1 MNTMSPMRT
10 TRRAAPRRDLL
21 LLGIS
26 LGFVCLAASRPAE
39 AQALRP
45 NILIL
50 FDTSGS
56 MLYNQANDGSPLC
69 AGGQQANGQTSRIYN
84 MKHALRDA
92 LAEVGTDEANF
103 GLMRFP
109 QTFNTAQ
116 ANNCPN
122 ARWSNAGTSV
132 SGNIGCRMTTQMDN
146 PSSETSYG
154 TWFDNGIAQSL
165 LIPVTLASTGLKPGG
180 ASDYDPLGANIS
192 SIYGWIDQT
201 ESTSTTAATYAMDP
215 ELRIPPNNNTP
226 LGRSL
231 FYARLYFENY
241 VYPNDPRKACRQNIV
256 IIATDGAE
264 TCDTTAGTKL
274 DIKTCAQTGTYGT
287 FNPEVTACALNHS
300 AVIPKGVQTYILTD
314 SGLTTAEKATANRIA
329 AAGGTNQAIF
339 VTLTD
344 TAAVKSALV
353 GIIAQNVPPGELCN
367 GKDDNCNSL
376 IDEGVSN
383 QCSTC
388 TPGNTNPNCGSFVIN
403 PNSASDP
410 DNVAAQAGQ
419 PARHCAVE
427 TCNCVDD
434 NCNGQIDEGLTP
446 NACGGPC
453 GCAVP
458 TEKCNGLDDNCDGII
473 DNAPWPSGP
482 VGAKC
487 NNGLIGACNR
497 DGILVCNAAG
507 TDTVCSAPTV
517 TSQQEVC
524 NGLDDNCDGQTDN
537 PPPGGTLPGVGEACG
552 NGLGACQS
560 GTIVCKNGKLQ
571 CNVTSTPQPEVCDG
585 IDNDCDGIVDDG
597 NFPQTGMTCIC
608 PGLDP
613 SQVGVGICQAGHLQ
627 CMGALGF
634 VCAGCVLP
642 SAGEI
647 CNGKDNNCDGKP
659 DTTGNCPNGYGC
671 KDGAC
676 SLQCKGGE
684 FPCPLGYK
692 CSNNYCI
699 PQRCANVP
707 PCPSGQMCDEAT
719 GSCVDDCAGITCTG
733 PHQTCVGGRCVNCYD
748 ADFACQAGQ
757 LCLDG
762 LCKPDPC
769 KGVTCTGTQ
778 YCSNGAC
785 VDLCDATKCVAG
797 QRCVNGNCL
806 PDPCGGMYCPPGQF
820 CNPATVACEPN
831 RCLAT
836 QCPAGETCV
845 STAAS
850 TSTLTSE
857 ICEADPCA
865 TINCPSACWTCGVTT
880 DGLGTCTLKDSCQSV
895 TTNVGQR
902 GGGEAG
908 CSCAVGGGTDS
919 KGWLGL
925 VLGLGLVVARRRKR
939 S

>member
-1 MNTMSPMRT
+1 MNSTGPAT
-10 TRRAAPRRDLL
+10 KTRKYQALV
-21 LLGIS
+21 LGASSLAIFAGVS
-26 LGFVCLAASRPAE
+26 LGLSRPAE

-45 NILIL
+45 NILVL

-69 AGGQQANGQTSRIYN
+69 NNNANGQTSRIYN

-109 QTFNTAQ
+109 QTFNSGQ
-116 ANNCPN
+116 ADNCPQ
-122 ARWSNAGTSV
+122 AFWSNANTSV
-132 SGNIGCRMTTQMDN
+132 SGNAGCRMTTQSDN
-146 PSSETSYG
+146 PNSQTSYG
-154 TWFDNGIAQSL
+154 TWFDNGIAQAL
-165 LIPVTLASTGLKPGG
+165 LIPVTLSSSGLKPGG
-180 ASDYDPLGANIS
+180 ASDYDPLGANIT
-192 SIYGWIDQT
+192 SIYRWIDQS
-201 ESTSTTAATYAMDP
+201 ESSSAASYTDP
-215 ELRIPPNNNTP
+215 ELRIPPNNSTP

-264 TCDTTAGTKL
+264 TCDTTAGTAL
-274 DIKTCAQTGTYGT
+274 NTTTCATTGTYGA
-287 FNPEVTACALNHS
+287 FHPEVTACALNHS

-314 SGLTTAEKATANRIA
+314 SGLTTNEKAAANRIA
-329 AAGGTNQAIF
+329 AAGGTGSAIF
-339 VTLTD
+339 VTLTN

-353 GIIAQNVPPGELCN
+353 GIIAQNVPPGETCN

-388 TPGNTNPNCGSFVIN
+388 TPGNTNPNCAGFVIN
-403 PNSASDP
+403 PNSATDP
-410 DNVAAQAGQ
+410 DNVIGQ
-419 PARHCAVE
+419 NGGTPKHCAVE
-427 TCNCVDD
+427 TCNCLDD
-434 NCNGQIDEGLTP
+434 NCNGQVDEGLP
-446 NACGGPC
+446 VNACGKPC

-458 TEKCNGLDDNCDGII
+458 TELCNGLDDNCDGII

-487 NNGLIGACNR
+487 NNGLIGVCNR
-497 DGILVCNAAG
+497 DGIRVCNAAG
-507 TDTVCSAPTV
+507 TDTICSAPTV

-537 PPPGGTLPGVGEACG
+537 PPPGGMLPGVGEVCG

-560 GTIVCKNGKLQ
+560 GTIICKNGKLQ

-585 IDNDCDGIVDDG
+585 IDNDCDGVVDDG
-597 NFPQTGMTCIC
+597 NFPQTGQPCLC
-608 PGLDP
+608 PGLT
-613 SQVGVGICQAGHLQ
+613 QAEVGVGICQAGHLQ

-634 VCAGCVLP
+634 ACVGCVLP

-647 CNGKDNNCDGKP
+647 CNGKDNNCDGKA

-707 PCPSGQMCDEAT
+707 PCPAGQMCDEAT
-719 GSCVDDCAGITCTG
+719 GSCVDDCAGVNCTG
-733 PHQTCVGGRCVNCYD
+733 PHQTCVDGRCVNCYD

-769 KGVTCTGTQ
+769 MGVTCSGTQ

-785 VDLCDATKCVAG
+785 VDLCDATKCLAG
-797 QRCVNGNCL
+797 QRCVAGNCL
-806 PDPCGGMYCPPGQF
+806 PDPCGGMYCPMGQF

-836 QCPAGETCV
+836 QCPTGETCKE
-845 STAAS
+845 TAATPTATVS
-850 TSTLTSE
+850 
-857 ICEADPCA
+857 CEPDPCA
-865 TINCPSACWTCGVTT
+865 TITCPGTCWTCGVTT
-880 DGLGTCTLKDSCQSV
+880 DGLGTCMLKDSCQSV

-908 CSCAVGGGTDS
+908 CSCAVGGGTDAR
-919 KGWLGL
+919 GWLGL
-925 VLGLGLVVARRRKR
+925 VLGLGLVVGRRRRR

>member
-1 MNTMSPMRT
+1 MNSTRPAAT
-10 TRRAAPRRDLL
+10 TRKYQALVLGASSLAI
-21 LLGIS
+21 LLGS
-26 LGFVCLAASRPAE
+26 SRAAE

-45 NILIL
+45 NILVL

-69 AGGQQANGQTSRIYN
+69 NNNANGQTSRIYN

-109 QTFNTAQ
+109 QTFNSGQ
-116 ANNCPN
+116 ADNCPN
-122 ARWSNAGTSV
+122 AFWSNAGTSV
-132 SGNIGCRMTTQMDN
+132 SGNIGCRMTTQSDN
-146 PSSETSYG
+146 PNSQTTYG
-154 TWFDNGIAQSL
+154 TWFDTGIAQSL
-165 LIPVTLASTGLKPGG
+165 LIPVTLASSGLKPGG
-180 ASDYDPLGANIS
+180 ASDYDPLGANIT
-192 SIYGWIDQT
+192 SIYRWIDQT
-201 ESTSTTAATYAMDP
+201 ESNTAASYTDP

-241 VYPNDPRKACRQNIV
+241 VYPNDPRKDCRQNIV

-264 TCDTTAGTKL
+264 TCDTTAGTS
-274 DIKTCAQTGTYGT
+274 INTTTCAQTGTYGT
-287 FNPEVTACALNHS
+287 FAPEVTACALNHS

-314 SGLTTAEKATANRIA
+314 SGLTAAEKTAANKIA
-329 AAGGTNQAIF
+329 AAGGTGSAIF
-339 VTLTD
+339 VTLTN

-353 GIIAQNVPPGELCN
+353 GIIAQNVPPGEVCN
-367 GKDDNCNSL
+367 GKDDNCNNL

-403 PNSASDP
+403 PNSATDP
-410 DNVAAQAGQ
+410 DNLLGTGAK
-419 PARHCAVE
+419 HCAVE
-427 TCNCVDD
+427 TCNCLDD
-434 NCNGQIDEGLTP
+434 NCNGKVDEGLP
-446 NACGGPC
+446 VNACGGPC

-458 TEKCNGLDDNCDGII
+458 AEKCNGLDDNCDGVI
-473 DNAPWPSGP
+473 DNAPWPTGP

-507 TDTVCSAPTV
+507 TDTICSAPTA
-517 TSQQEVC
+517 TPQQEVC
-524 NGLDDNCDGQTDN
+524 NGLDDNCDGQIDN
-537 PPPGGTLPGVGEACG
+537 PPAGGMLPGVGEACG

-560 GTIVCKNGKLQ
+560 GTIICKNGKLQ

-585 IDNDCDGIVDDG
+585 IDNDCDGVIDDG
-597 NFPQTGMTCIC
+597 NFPQTGQPCLC
-608 PGLDP
+608 PGLT
-613 SQVGVGICQAGHLQ
+613 QAEVGVGICQAGHLQ

-634 VCAGCVLP
+634 VCVGCVLP

-676 SLQCKGGE
+676 ALQCKGGE

-699 PQRCANVP
+699 PQRCASVP
-707 PCPSGQMCDEAT
+707 PCPAGQTCEEST
-719 GSCVDDCAGITCTG
+719 GSCVDDCAGVVCGG
-733 PHQTCVGGRCVNCYD
+733 PHQTCVGGICVNCYD
-748 ADFACQAGQ
+748 SGFTCQAGQ

-762 LCKPDPC
+762 ECKTDPC
-769 KGVTCTGTQ
+769 QGVTCGGSQ

-785 VDLCDATKCVAG
+785 VDLCDATKCLAG

-820 CNPATVACEPN
+820 CNPATVACEAN
-831 RCLAT
+831 RCLST

-845 STAAS
+845 STTDS
-850 TSTLTSE
+850 
-857 ICEADPCA
+857 CEADPCA
-865 TINCPSACWTCGVTT
+865 TINCPSTCWTCGVTT
-880 DGLGTCTLKDSCQSV
+880 DGLGTCMLKDSCQSV
-895 TTNVGQR
+895 TTKVGQR

-919 KGWLGL
+919 RGWLGL

-939 S
+939 T